1 MASISEDGRR
11 IAPGRIR
18 SAIAV
23 LFGRSITPQQL
34 QQDFIEWELVLG
46 GILDR
51 FSALLARQAKA
62 EKKRVELELSSSE
75 ENATGL
81 NARMAPT
88 GWNRKAELYSRA
100 AAARGLSQ
108 HVPRNGGVDP

>member
-23 LFGRSITPQQL
+23 LFGRAVTPQQM

-46 GILDR
+46 GVLDR

-62 EKKRVELELSSSE
+62 EKKRVELELTSSE

-88 GWNRKAELYSRA
+88 AWNRKAELYSRA
-100 AAARGLSQ
+100 NAARGIR
-108 HVPRNGGVDP
+108 VPRNGGVEP